1 MFLLVNN
8 LFNIF
13 VALSSDPCI
22 IEEEE
27 PCFEAGNYD
36 GNAGMDIDIAKISN
50 VEDPASCQEECQKNL
65 ECKFWTYNSEFA
77 SWRFGR
83 KKCWL
88 QNANAPEKPGTCT
101 TCTRGP
107 RDCPS
112 AAKN

>member
-50 VEDPASCQEECQKNL
+50 VEDPASCQECL
-65 ECKFWTYNSEFA
+65 IA
-77 SWRFGR
+77 
-83 KKCWL
+83 
-88 QNANAPEKPGTCT
+88 
-101 TCTRGP
+101 
-107 RDCPS
+107 
-112 AAKN
+112 